1 MKTTKVKKHV
11 IRKKSASAGMR
22 DDLDETLVQSELKD
36 APLRREKKRKLRQL
50 ASHKTLYYL
59 IAVVVLFFIGLLVAL
74 FFMKQPVPLSIDDYH
89 EMNLNGELD
98 PEDGYLYN
106 GFSFV
111 KVRGSWFTRLQRK
124 DTNESYHLEVRYGP
138 RDVEE
143 IPLSG
148 DYAYLLTFNSTFIT
162 FDPAGKD
169 FPHVALAAADLSTNL
184 VRVFATTPVAACTQP
199 DEKACA
205 NRQIITCT
213 QGIPAIFI
221 KEDPVP
227 AVIAEGTCITVQGED
242 FDLVKAAN
250 RLLLAWYGIM

>member
-1 MKTTKVKKHV
+1 MKAKKHI
-11 IRKKSASAGMR
+11 IRKKPVLLAREKTAG
-22 DDLDETLVQSELKD
+22 DDAETFVQAELKD
-36 APLRREKKRKLRQL
+36 VPARREKKRKLLQL
-50 ASHKTLYYL
+50 ASQKTFYYGVAL
-59 IAVVVLFFIGLLVAL
+59 IVLFFIGLLLVL
-74 FFMKQPVPLSIDDYH
+74 FFFRKPVPLSIDDYH
-89 EMNLNGELD
+89 AMNLNGELD
-98 PEDGYLYN
+98 PKEGYIYN

-124 DTNESYHLEVRYGP
+124 NTNESYHLEVRYGP

-162 FDPAGKD
+162 FDPTGKD

-184 VRVFATTPVAACTQP
+184 VRVFNTTPVAACTLP

-205 NRQIITCT
+205 NRPIITCT
-213 QGIPAIFI
+213 QGVPTIFI

-227 AVIAEGTCITVQGED
+227 AVTAQGTCITVQGED
-242 FDLVKAAN
+242 FDLVKSAN